1 VKLVSLFEQGV
12 IGSLMKMKSLLRQV
26 AQPLMNLCVEGQ
38 GHPQADLPVFLLQIP
53 D

>member
-1 VKLVSLFEQGV
+1 VKLVSLSEQGV
-12 IGSLMKMKSLLRQV
+12 IGSLMKSL
-26 AQPLMNLCVEGQ
+26 LCVEGQ